1 MIVLGLTGSIG
12 MGKTTAANQLRSLGV
27 PVHDADA
34 TVHRLQ
40 AKGGAAVTVI
50 EDAFHGVVFGGEVD
64 RGRLGARVFGNS
76 QALTQLENILHPLV
90 RQEEQRFLRRQRRMR
105 RQVVALDIPLLLET
119 QGDKRVDAVV
129 VVTCPAFLQE
139 QRVMRR
145 HGMTHGKLLEI
156 RRRQMNDADKRRRA
170 TVIVQ
175 TGIGRRA
182 SLRSLI
188 KAVTALRAAPGKPHR
203 SGL

>member
-76 QALTQLENILHPLV
+76 QALTQLENILHP
-90 RQEEQRFLRRQRRMR
+90 LRRQRRMR